1 MALPYI
7 TTRQT
12 RIITNDMIEY
22 MEEEGEMKVE
32 GGAGFEEI
40 KSDDQIKTI
49 CKESNLGK
57 IYQYKVDN
65 VKAEV
70 LNKTGDFDVDII
82 SANNLNDVLDGDNEL
97 TFTYNDAWTLSDNYY
112 ITSTEQIDNSD
123 GLTFIRKEMINSN
136 LGLYYSQARNN
147 TYKVVLDIDDRHFEQ
162 TEVNALHPSNS
173 NETTT
178 ISILNSAPKV
188 EFALYANVIDIDSS
202 SLSDADHSVIIL
214 QVGLNVAS
222 ETPKNIT
229 KKISEYDSE
238 GNLLREDILKQYLT
252 VDLSNYSLRVDGNP
266 IKGNKFTVKTNKTS
280 DLEYNSIYQ
289 VTKIGDEIKL
299 VKINK

>member
-12 RIITNDMIEY
+12 KIITNDMIEY

-32 GGAGFEEI
+32 GGSPIEPI
-40 KSDDQIKTI
+40 KSDNEIETI

-65 VKAEV
+65 VKAEI
-70 LNKTGDFDVDII
+70 LNKTGDFNVEII
-82 SANNLNDVLDGDNEL
+82 SANNLNDVLAGDNEL
-97 TFTYNDAWTLSDNYY
+97 TFTYNDAWTITDDYY
-112 ITSTEQIDNSD
+112 ITSTEEIDNSD

-147 TYKVVLDIDDRHFEQ
+147 TYKVVLDIDDKHIEE
-162 TEVNALHPSNS
+162 TVHALHPSNS

-178 ISILNSAPKV
+178 ISILKDAQKV

-202 SLSDADHSVIIL
+202 SLSDADHSVMIL
-214 QVGLNVAS
+214 QVGLNDVS

-252 VDLSNYSLRVDGNP
+252 VNLSNYSLRVDGNP
-266 IKGNKFTVKTNKTS
+266 IKGDKFTIKVNKTS
-280 DLEYNSIYQ
+280 DLEYNAIYQ
-289 VTKIGDEIKL
+289 VTKIDSEIKL